1 MSTVVG
7 RRALLVEDDPQVAMV
22 VDEVLS
28 DLGLE
33 VLVNQTF
40 ENAQEELDAG
50 DMIDVAV
57 LDMYLRGESAMPIAR
72 KLQRMN
78 VPFLVLTGGDPAP
91 ISRELPSVIVMS
103 KPFEVAELERRV
115 LHLLS
120 ASAVEPPAAG

>member
-1 MSTVVG
+1 MSTVAG

-22 VDEVLS
+22 VDEILS

-50 DMIDVAV
+50 DIDVAV

-72 KLQRMN
+72 QLQGMN
-78 VPFLVLTGGDPAP
+78 VPFLVLTGGDPAS
-91 ISRELPSVIVMS
+91 ISRELPGVTVMS
-103 KPFEVAELERRV
+103 KPFEVADLEHRV
-115 LHLLS
+115 MRLLS
-120 ASAVEPPAAG
+120 RS